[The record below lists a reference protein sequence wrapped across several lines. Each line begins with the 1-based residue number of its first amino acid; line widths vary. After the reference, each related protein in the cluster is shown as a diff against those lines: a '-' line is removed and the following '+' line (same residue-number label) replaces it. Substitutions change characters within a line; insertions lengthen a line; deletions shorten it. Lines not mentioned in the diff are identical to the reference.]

1 MGKCVHDVERTDSFM
16 MLGGMM
22 FTGVVGTIE
31 GAATPQVG
39 KLALCIATFE
49 PMEALIH
56 GLGSFG
62 GHGAH
67 GETLGGYVVGGDHRT
82 FGLRMP
88 HFFEGGAERDSKFAT
103 IVQRGQFRFRSGGH
117 DVFDDGG

>member
-1 MGKCVHDVERTDSFM
+1 M
-16 MLGGMM
+16 MLGRMM
-22 FTGVVGTIE
+22 LTGVVGTIE

-39 KLALCIATFE
+39 KLALRIVTFE

-88 HFFEGGAERDSKFAT
+88 HFLEGGAKRESEFAA
-103 IVQRGQFRFRSGGH
+103 V
-117 DVFDDGG
+117 V